1 MTFCPFKNRRS
12 HFILHIS
19 FFQSYGS
26 DEEVLYRSRSDSTL
40 YSSENDLVAASKHHA
55 HNQSRHI
62 HIKQPHPSSTMR
74 AKKYKAGAPPYFMY
88 APPGFNS
95 AKYPSALNAF
105 KSNYYMGTV
114 NSTGSIKDVW
124 GRQRPV
130 DQRPLD
136 ARYAFF
142 SLHNRYNPK

>member
-1 MTFCPFKNRRS
+1 
-12 HFILHIS
+12 
-19 FFQSYGS
+19 
-26 DEEVLYRSRSDSTL
+26 
-40 YSSENDLVAASKHHA
+40 
-55 HNQSRHI
+55 
-62 HIKQPHPSSTMR
+62 MR
-74 AKKYKAGAPPYFMY
+74 AKKYKAGAPPYLMY

-142 SLHNRYNPK
+142 SLHNRYKSK

>member
-1 MTFCPFKNRRS
+1 M
-12 HFILHIS
+12 
-19 FFQSYGS
+19 
-26 DEEVLYRSRSDSTL
+26 YRSRSDSTL

-142 SLHNRYNPK
+142 GSNWNRLIERYL